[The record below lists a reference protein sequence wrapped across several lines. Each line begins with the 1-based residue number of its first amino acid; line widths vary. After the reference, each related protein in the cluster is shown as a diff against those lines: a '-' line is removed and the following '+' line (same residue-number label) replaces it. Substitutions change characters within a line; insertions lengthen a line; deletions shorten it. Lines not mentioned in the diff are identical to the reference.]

1 MRNPVTVKRHYR
13 SYIIYRIPQLRVLD
27 FRRIKQ
33 KLFKGKRG
41 KQLEKEVG
49 VVSGGG
55 AAATRSSGSSASAQP
70 PPPGSGPTP
79 PAASSSRSSQLEA
92 LKQAMSRATTL
103 DQVEH
108 LSTALQ
114 SGAPLTPTSKSS
126 SSSTRPPGTLS
137 SAGDIIR
144 VVKTVMVRPLV
155 SKEAAAKKG
164 GPRGCLE
171 RASGRQP
178 PFPHESPFPTFP
190 VSTRSFCFGF
200 RFGPPFSPL
209 LLLPPPRALFGAGF
223 SGRKRYGS
231 GPRPVDNDAV
241 KTPLFGANAAGNSE
255 GLGLDE
261 KTARLWPRE
270 CLCGHLSRL
279 GGRGRI
285 IRTATHIPSTGN

>member
-1 MRNPVTVKRHYR
+1 MVKLTQDLIQMAAQSINPVRDREIDLRGYKIPVIENLGATLDQFDCIDLSDNEIRKLDGFPLLKRLKSLMLNNNRICRIAENLQEHLPALETLVLTNNQIQNLGDLDPLASIKTLTYLSLMRNPVTVKRHYR

-33 KLFKGKRG
+33 KERLDAQQLFKGKRG

-126 SSSTRPPGTLS
+126 SSSTRPPGTE
-137 SAGDIIR
+137 D
-144 VVKTVMVRPLV
+144 VEM
-155 SKEAAAKKG
+155 E
-164 GPRGCLE
+164 E
-171 RASGRQP
+171 M
-178 PFPHESPFPTFP
+178 
-190 VSTRSFCFGF
+190 
-200 RFGPPFSPL
+200 
-209 LLLPPPRALFGAGF
+209 
-223 SGRKRYGS
+223 
-231 GPRPVDNDAV
+231 N
-241 KTPLFGANAAGNSE
+241 
-255 GLGLDE
+255 
-261 KTARLWPRE
+261 
-270 CLCGHLSRL
+270 GH
-279 GGRGRI
+279 
-285 IRTATHIPSTGN
+285 